1 LPQASVWLS
10 TAVAILLLAL
20 IGQMMHRQLRADMLD
35 QL

>member
-1 LPQASVWLS
+1 
-10 TAVAILLLAL
+10 VAILLLAL